1 MSAIKIE
8 KDGITGDE
16 NFSRP
21 MKNPG
26 EFITVSKDGDA
37 RTAHIFVGEP
47 GSEAGST
54 FAGPIDRDDAIALI
68 DLLQRA
74 FDIPDRAAELELL
87 LEMREETTLNIMEKS
102 VMAGIANIMY
112 ENGLKRATITPQ
124 NVMSGFVPSLSI
136 DVSVPGVVIY
146 TLNGEPLNGKPDTE

>member
-1 MSAIKIE
+1 MSTFELSNKTRE
-8 KDGITGDE
+8 G
-16 NFSRP
+16 
-21 MKNPG
+21 
-26 EFITVSKDGDA
+26 
-37 RTAHIFVGEP
+37 FVGFA
-47 GSEAGST
+47 SDKST
-54 FAGPIDRDDAIALI
+54 GHIRIESDNGDTEILSKLTRDDAIALI
-68 DLLQRA
+68 GALQRA
-74 FDIPDRAAELELL
+74 FDIPDRAAELEQL
-87 LEMREETTLNIMEKS
+87 LEMREETNLNIMEKA

>member
-1 MSAIKIE
+1 MTTSEAFE
-8 KDGITGDE
+8 ELDLSDGRE
-16 NFSRP
+16 A
-21 MKNPG
+21 
-26 EFITVSKDGDA
+26 TVSRQYGYDEQLGCIKVEKPNGD
-37 RTAHIFVGEP
+37 
-47 GSEAGST
+47 
-54 FAGPIDRDDAIALI
+54 IDAISRLTREDAIALI
-68 DLLQRA
+68 GALQRA

>member
-1 MSAIKIE
+1 MTTSEAFE
-8 KDGITGDE
+8 ELDLSDGRE
-16 NFSRP
+16 A
-21 MKNPG
+21 
-26 EFITVSKDGDA
+26 TVSRQYGYDEQLGCIKVEKPNGD
-37 RTAHIFVGEP
+37 
-47 GSEAGST
+47 
-54 FAGPIDRDDAIALI
+54 IDAISRLTRDDAIALI
-68 DLLQRA
+68 GALQRA

>member
-1 MSAIKIE
+1 MTPFDRKEELDLSDDREATVARWYSHDDQLGFIKVESPNGDIDAI
-8 KDGITGDE
+8 
-16 NFSRP
+16 SRL
-21 MKNPG
+21 
-26 EFITVSKDGDA
+26 T
-37 RTAHIFVGEP
+37 
-47 GSEAGST
+47 
-54 FAGPIDRDDAIALI
+54 RDDAIALI
-68 DLLQRA
+68 GALQRA

>member
-1 MSAIKIE
+1 MTPFDRKEELELSDGREATVARWYSHDDQLGFIKVESPNGDIDAISQL
-8 KDGITGDE
+8 T
-16 NFSRP
+16 
-21 MKNPG
+21 
-26 EFITVSKDGDA
+26 
-37 RTAHIFVGEP
+37 
-47 GSEAGST
+47 
-54 FAGPIDRDDAIALI
+54 RDDAFALI
-68 DLLQRA
+68 GALQRA

>member
-1 MSAIKIE
+1 MTPFYRKEELNLSNDREATVARWYSHDDQLGFIKVESPNGDIDAI
-8 KDGITGDE
+8 
-16 NFSRP
+16 SRL
-21 MKNPG
+21 
-26 EFITVSKDGDA
+26 T
-37 RTAHIFVGEP
+37 
-47 GSEAGST
+47 
-54 FAGPIDRDDAIALI
+54 RDDAIALI
-68 DLLQRA
+68 GALQRA

-87 LEMREETTLNIMEKS
+87 LEMREETTLNLMEKS

>member
-1 MSAIKIE
+1 MTTAEAFEELDLS
-8 KDGITGDE
+8 DGRE
-16 NFSRP
+16 A
-21 MKNPG
+21 
-26 EFITVSKDGDA
+26 TVSRQYGYDEQRGSIRVESQNGD
-37 RTAHIFVGEP
+37 
-47 GSEAGST
+47 
-54 FAGPIDRDDAIALI
+54 IDAISRLTRDDAIALI
-68 DLLQRA
+68 GALQRA

-87 LEMREETTLNIMEKS
+87 LEMREETTLNLMEKS

>member
-1 MSAIKIE
+1 MTPFDRKEELELSDDREATVARWYSHDDQLGFIKVESPNGDIDAIRQL
-8 KDGITGDE
+8 T
-16 NFSRP
+16 
-21 MKNPG
+21 
-26 EFITVSKDGDA
+26 
-37 RTAHIFVGEP
+37 
-47 GSEAGST
+47 
-54 FAGPIDRDDAIALI
+54 RDDAIALI
-68 DLLQRA
+68 GALQRA

-87 LEMREETTLNIMEKS
+87 LEMREETTLNLMEKS

>member
-1 MSAIKIE
+1 MTPFDSKEEIDLSDGREATVAHRFSHDDQSGFIKVESPNGDIDAI
-8 KDGITGDE
+8 GQLT
-16 NFSRP
+16 
-21 MKNPG
+21 
-26 EFITVSKDGDA
+26 
-37 RTAHIFVGEP
+37 
-47 GSEAGST
+47 
-54 FAGPIDRDDAIALI
+54 RDDAIALI
-68 DLLQRA
+68 GALQRA

-87 LEMREETTLNIMEKS
+87 LEMREETTLNLMEKS

>member
-1 MSAIKIE
+1 MITAEAFEGLELS
-8 KDGITGDE
+8 DGRE
-16 NFSRP
+16 A
-21 MKNPG
+21 
-26 EFITVSKDGDA
+26 TVSRQYGYDEQRGSIRVKSPNGD
-37 RTAHIFVGEP
+37 
-47 GSEAGST
+47 
-54 FAGPIDRDDAIALI
+54 IDAISRLTRDDAIALI
-68 DLLQRA
+68 GALQRA
-74 FDIPDRAAELELL
+74 FDIPDRAAELEQLL
-87 LEMREETTLNIMEKS
+87 DMREETNQNIVEKA

>member
-1 MSAIKIE
+1 MTPFDRKEELELSDDREATVARWYSHDDQLGFIKVESPNGDIDAI
-8 KDGITGDE
+8 
-16 NFSRP
+16 SRL
-21 MKNPG
+21 
-26 EFITVSKDGDA
+26 T
-37 RTAHIFVGEP
+37 
-47 GSEAGST
+47 
-54 FAGPIDRDDAIALI
+54 RDDAIALI
-68 DLLQRA
+68 GALQRA
-74 FDIPDRAAELELL
+74 FDIPDRASELEQL
-87 LEMREETTLNIMEKS
+87 LELREETNQNIMEKA

>member
-1 MSAIKIE
+1 MTPFDRKEELELSDDREATVARWYSHDDQLGFIKVESPNGDIDAISQL
-8 KDGITGDE
+8 T
-16 NFSRP
+16 
-21 MKNPG
+21 
-26 EFITVSKDGDA
+26 
-37 RTAHIFVGEP
+37 
-47 GSEAGST
+47 
-54 FAGPIDRDDAIALI
+54 RDDAIALI
-68 DLLQRA
+68 GALQRA

-87 LEMREETTLNIMEKS
+87 LEMREETTLNLMEKS

>member
-1 MSAIKIE
+1 M
-8 KDGITGDE
+8 T
-16 NFSRP
+16 
-21 MKNPG
+21 
-26 EFITVSKDGDA
+26 T
-37 RTAHIFVGEP
+37 
-47 GSEAGST
+47 SEAFEELDLSDGREATIARQYGYDEQRGSIRVESPN
-54 FAGPIDRDDAIALI
+54 GDIDAINRLTRDDAIALI
-68 DLLQRA
+68 GALQRA

>member
-1 MSAIKIE
+1 MTTSEAFE
-8 KDGITGDE
+8 ELDLSDGRE
-16 NFSRP
+16 A
-21 MKNPG
+21 
-26 EFITVSKDGDA
+26 TVSRQYGYDEQLGCIKVEKPNGD
-37 RTAHIFVGEP
+37 
-47 GSEAGST
+47 
-54 FAGPIDRDDAIALI
+54 IDAISRLTRDDAIALI
-68 DLLQRA
+68 GALQRA

-146 TLNGEPLNGKPDTE
+146 TLNGEPLNGKADSE

>member
-1 MSAIKIE
+1 MTPFDRKEELDLSNDREATVARWYSHDDQLGFIKVESPNGDIDAI
-8 KDGITGDE
+8 
-16 NFSRP
+16 SRL
-21 MKNPG
+21 
-26 EFITVSKDGDA
+26 T
-37 RTAHIFVGEP
+37 
-47 GSEAGST
+47 
-54 FAGPIDRDDAIALI
+54 RDDAIALI
-68 DLLQRA
+68 GALQRA
-74 FDIPDRAAELELL
+74 FDIPDRAAELEQLL
-87 LEMREETTLNIMEKS
+87 DMREETNQNIVEKA

>member
-1 MSAIKIE
+1 MTTSEAFE
-8 KDGITGDE
+8 ELDLSDGRE
-16 NFSRP
+16 A
-21 MKNPG
+21 
-26 EFITVSKDGDA
+26 TVSRQYGYDEQLGCIKVEKPNGD
-37 RTAHIFVGEP
+37 
-47 GSEAGST
+47 
-54 FAGPIDRDDAIALI
+54 IDAISRLTRDDAIALI
-68 DLLQRA
+68 GALHRA

-87 LEMREETTLNIMEKS
+87 LEMREETTLNLMEKS

-124 NVMSGFVPSLSI
+124 NVMSGLVPSLSI

>member
-1 MSAIKIE
+1 MTPFDRKEELELSDDREATVARWYSHDDPLGFIKVESPNGDIDAISQL
-8 KDGITGDE
+8 T
-16 NFSRP
+16 
-21 MKNPG
+21 
-26 EFITVSKDGDA
+26 
-37 RTAHIFVGEP
+37 
-47 GSEAGST
+47 
-54 FAGPIDRDDAIALI
+54 RDDAIALI
-68 DLLQRA
+68 GALQRA
-74 FDIPDRAAELELL
+74 FDIPDRAAELEQLL
-87 LEMREETTLNIMEKS
+87 DMREETNQNIVEKS

>member
-1 MSAIKIE
+1 M
-8 KDGITGDE
+8 T
-16 NFSRP
+16 
-21 MKNPG
+21 
-26 EFITVSKDGDA
+26 T
-37 RTAHIFVGEP
+37 
-47 GSEAGST
+47 SEAFEELDLSDGREAT
-54 FAGPIDRDDAIALI
+54 VARQYGYDEQLGYIKVEKPNGDIDAISRLTRDDAIALI
-68 DLLQRA
+68 GALQRA
-74 FDIPDRAAELELL
+74 FDIPDRAAELEQLL
-87 LEMREETTLNIMEKS
+87 DMREETNQNIVEKS

>member
-1 MSAIKIE
+1 MTPFDRKEELDLSNDREATVARWYSHDDQLGFIKVESPNGDIDAISQL
-8 KDGITGDE
+8 T
-16 NFSRP
+16 
-21 MKNPG
+21 
-26 EFITVSKDGDA
+26 
-37 RTAHIFVGEP
+37 
-47 GSEAGST
+47 
-54 FAGPIDRDDAIALI
+54 RDDAIALI
-68 DLLQRA
+68 GALQRA

-87 LEMREETTLNIMEKS
+87 LEMREETTLNLMEKS
-102 VMAGIANIMY
+102 VMAGIANIMH

>member
-1 MSAIKIE
+1 MTPLDSKEELDLSNDREATVARWYSHDDQLGFIKVESPNGDIDAISQL
-8 KDGITGDE
+8 T
-16 NFSRP
+16 
-21 MKNPG
+21 
-26 EFITVSKDGDA
+26 
-37 RTAHIFVGEP
+37 
-47 GSEAGST
+47 
-54 FAGPIDRDDAIALI
+54 RDDAIALI
-68 DLLQRA
+68 GALQRA

-87 LEMREETTLNIMEKS
+87 LEMREETTLNLMEKS
-102 VMAGIANIMY
+102 VLAGIANIMY

>member
-1 MSAIKIE
+1 M
-8 KDGITGDE
+8 T
-16 NFSRP
+16 
-21 MKNPG
+21 
-26 EFITVSKDGDA
+26 T
-37 RTAHIFVGEP
+37 
-47 GSEAGST
+47 SEAFEELDLSDGREAT
-54 FAGPIDRDDAIALI
+54 VARQYGYDEQLGCIKVEKPNGDIDAISRLTRDDAIALI
-68 DLLQRA
+68 GALQRA

-87 LEMREETTLNIMEKS
+87 LEMREEMTLNLMEKS

>member
-1 MSAIKIE
+1 MSDKEYAEPIRFGISDNRDGYVQFYPKSKI
-8 KDGITGDE
+8 GHITIEAENGDVDLLG
-16 NFSRP
+16 RL
-21 MKNPG
+21 
-26 EFITVSKDGDA
+26 T
-37 RTAHIFVGEP
+37 
-47 GSEAGST
+47 
-54 FAGPIDRDDAIALI
+54 RDDAIALI
-68 DLLQRA
+68 GALQRA
-74 FDIPDRAAELELL
+74 FDIPDRAAELEQL
-87 LEMREETTLNIMEKS
+87 LELREETNQNIMEKA

>member
-1 MSAIKIE
+1 MTTSEAFE
-8 KDGITGDE
+8 ELDLSDGRE
-16 NFSRP
+16 A
-21 MKNPG
+21 
-26 EFITVSKDGDA
+26 TVSRQYGYDEQLGCIKVEKPNGD
-37 RTAHIFVGEP
+37 
-47 GSEAGST
+47 
-54 FAGPIDRDDAIALI
+54 IDAISRLTRDDAIALI
-68 DLLQRA
+68 GALRRA

-87 LEMREETTLNIMEKS
+87 LEMREETTLNTMEKS

>member
-1 MSAIKIE
+1 MTTSEAFE
-8 KDGITGDE
+8 ELDLSDGRE
-16 NFSRP
+16 A
-21 MKNPG
+21 
-26 EFITVSKDGDA
+26 TVSRQYGYDEQLGCIKVEKPNGD
-37 RTAHIFVGEP
+37 
-47 GSEAGST
+47 
-54 FAGPIDRDDAIALI
+54 IDAISRLTRDDAIALI
-68 DLLQRA
+68 SALQRA

>member
-1 MSAIKIE
+1 MTPFDRKEELELSDDREATVARWYSHDDQLGFIKVESPNGDIDAISQL
-8 KDGITGDE
+8 T
-16 NFSRP
+16 
-21 MKNPG
+21 
-26 EFITVSKDGDA
+26 
-37 RTAHIFVGEP
+37 
-47 GSEAGST
+47 
-54 FAGPIDRDDAIALI
+54 RDDAIALI
-68 DLLQRA
+68 GALQRA

-87 LEMREETTLNIMEKS
+87 LEMREETTLNLMEKS

-136 DVSVPGVVIY
+136 DVSVPGVVTY

>member
-1 MSAIKIE
+1 MTTSEAFE
-8 KDGITGDE
+8 ELDLSDGRE
-16 NFSRP
+16 A
-21 MKNPG
+21 
-26 EFITVSKDGDA
+26 TVSRQYGYDEQLGCIKVEKPNGEIDA
-37 RTAHIFVGEP
+37 ISQLT
-47 GSEAGST
+47 
-54 FAGPIDRDDAIALI
+54 RDDAIALI
-68 DLLQRA
+68 GALQRA

-102 VMAGIANIMY
+102 VTAGIANIMY

>member
-1 MSAIKIE
+1 M
-8 KDGITGDE
+8 T
-16 NFSRP
+16 
-21 MKNPG
+21 
-26 EFITVSKDGDA
+26 T
-37 RTAHIFVGEP
+37 
-47 GSEAGST
+47 SEAFEELELSDDREATVARWYSHDDQLGFIKVESPN
-54 FAGPIDRDDAIALI
+54 GDIDAIRQLTRDDAIALI
-68 DLLQRA
+68 GALQRA

-87 LEMREETTLNIMEKS
+87 LEMREETTLNLMEKS

>member
-1 MSAIKIE
+1 MTTPGTLTSIDS
-8 KDGITGDE
+8 DGTKPIT
-16 NFSRP
+16 
-21 MKNPG
+21 
-26 EFITVSKDGDA
+26 
-37 RTAHIFVGEP
+37 
-47 GSEAGST
+47 
-54 FAGPIDRDDAIALI
+54 RDDAITLI
-68 DLLQRA
+68 RMLQHT
-74 FDIPDRAAELELL
+74 FDIPNEVEELKQLL
-87 LEMREETTLNIMEKS
+87 TMREETNVNIMEKA

>member
-1 MSAIKIE
+1 MTPFDRKEELELSDDREATVARWYSHDDQLGFIKVESPNGDIDAISQL
-8 KDGITGDE
+8 T
-16 NFSRP
+16 
-21 MKNPG
+21 
-26 EFITVSKDGDA
+26 
-37 RTAHIFVGEP
+37 
-47 GSEAGST
+47 
-54 FAGPIDRDDAIALI
+54 RDDAIALI
-68 DLLQRA
+68 GALQRA

>member
-1 MSAIKIE
+1 MTPFDRKEELELSDDREATVARWYSHDDQLGFIKVESPNGDIDAIRQL
-8 KDGITGDE
+8 T
-16 NFSRP
+16 
-21 MKNPG
+21 
-26 EFITVSKDGDA
+26 
-37 RTAHIFVGEP
+37 
-47 GSEAGST
+47 
-54 FAGPIDRDDAIALI
+54 RDDAIALI
-68 DLLQRA
+68 GALQRA
-74 FDIPDRAAELELL
+74 FDIPDRAAELEQLL
-87 LEMREETTLNIMEKS
+87 DMREETNQNIVEKA

>member
-1 MSAIKIE
+1 MTTSEAFE
-8 KDGITGDE
+8 ELDLSDGRE
-16 NFSRP
+16 A
-21 MKNPG
+21 
-26 EFITVSKDGDA
+26 TVSRQYGYDEQLGCIKVEKPNGD
-37 RTAHIFVGEP
+37 
-47 GSEAGST
+47 
-54 FAGPIDRDDAIALI
+54 IDAISRLTRDDAIALI
-68 DLLQRA
+68 GALQRA

-87 LEMREETTLNIMEKS
+87 LEMREETNQNIVEKA

>member
-1 MSAIKIE
+1 MTPLDSKEELDLSNGREATVAHRFSHDDQSGFIKVESPNGDIDAI
-8 KDGITGDE
+8 GQLT
-16 NFSRP
+16 
-21 MKNPG
+21 
-26 EFITVSKDGDA
+26 
-37 RTAHIFVGEP
+37 
-47 GSEAGST
+47 
-54 FAGPIDRDDAIALI
+54 RDDAIALI
-68 DLLQRA
+68 GALQRA

>member
-1 MSAIKIE
+1 MITAEAFEGLELS
-8 KDGITGDE
+8 DGRE
-16 NFSRP
+16 A
-21 MKNPG
+21 
-26 EFITVSKDGDA
+26 TVSRQYGYDEQRGSIMVKSPNGD
-37 RTAHIFVGEP
+37 
-47 GSEAGST
+47 
-54 FAGPIDRDDAIALI
+54 IDAIGQLSRDDAIALI
-68 DLLQRA
+68 AALQRA

-87 LEMREETTLNIMEKS
+87 LEMREETTLNLMEKS